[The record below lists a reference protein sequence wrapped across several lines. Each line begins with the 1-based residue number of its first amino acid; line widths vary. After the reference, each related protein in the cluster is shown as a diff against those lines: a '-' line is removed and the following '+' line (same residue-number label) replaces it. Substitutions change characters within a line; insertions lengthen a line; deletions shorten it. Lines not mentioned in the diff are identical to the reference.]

1 MIAKYM
7 VPEAEA
13 AGFTGFPAERIMH
26 GALAPNGTRT
36 WFAQTE
42 TKAPGIKAAR
52 EWYVEGHGAAY
63 TKGVVS
69 GTIIAAI
76 WVALF
81 QECQQQPCEQVL
93 EEWRDD
99 GSAEWDDIYQRA
111 NVRPVRV
118 PPERPRM

>member
-1 MIAKYM
+1 MDEEMIARYM
-7 VPEAEA
+7 VPEEEA
-13 AGFTGFPAERIMH
+13 AGFTGFAAERIMH

-63 TKGVVS
+63 TKGVV
-69 GTIIAAI
+69 
-76 WVALF
+76 
-81 QECQQQPCEQVL
+81 L

-99 GSAEWDDIYQRA
+99 GSEEWDDIYERA
-111 NVRPVRV
+111 KVRPVRV